1 MYEGGCI
8 GMTYKTMS
16 VTLDASQQQIA
27 GVRQTNKNAKKS
39 PLILISTKSRL
50 VSYKMGLLCYENY
63 NHLSG
68 FFALA
73 GLA

>member
-27 GVRQTNKNAKKS
+27 GVRQTNKNVKKA
-39 PLILISTKSRL
+39 
-50 VSYKMGLLCYENY
+50 
-63 NHLSG
+63 H
-68 FFALA
+68 
-73 GLA
+73 